1 MSSRSPATTLRN
13 PIAHRD
19 QLADRVAALERT
31 VSRLERAAAPSEQL
45 PVDARTEAV
54 LTMFSLLHSGPFDLH
69 LYRAQVTAIAE
80 LFEESHGSP
89 RSQACADCVNLSAR
103 DDAAELCRL
112 LLASIDPK
120 EPRPRPQLRLVSST
134 DEPAAP
140 VVPEPSPSETAS
152 TPGQPPDA
160 ATETPQ

>member
-13 PIAHRD
+13 PIDHRE

-31 VSRLERAAAPSEQL
+31 VRRLERAAAPSEPL

-54 LTMFSLLHSGPFDLH
+54 LTLFALLLRMLHSGPFDLH
-69 LYRAQVTAIAE
+69 VYRGQVTAIAE
-80 LFEESHGSP
+80 LFEESSRALG
-89 RSQACADCVNLSAR
+89 ADA
-103 DDAAELCRL
+103 AAELCRL

-120 EPRPRPQLRLVSST
+120 APRRRPQLRLVSST

-152 TPGQPPDA
+152 TPGQPPEA